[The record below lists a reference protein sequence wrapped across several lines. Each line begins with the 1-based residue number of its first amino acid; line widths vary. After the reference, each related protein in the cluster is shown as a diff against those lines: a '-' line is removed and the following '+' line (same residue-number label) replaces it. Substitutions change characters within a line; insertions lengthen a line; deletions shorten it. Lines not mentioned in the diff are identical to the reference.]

1 MRCSVTLPG
10 QMRFLFIPSK
20 RKLFFRK
27 ACHWDVNEKRIW
39 SDTGGFRDVCLIGK
53 AIQCFYFIFSSIS
66 KGCDKVEN
74 CVQEEKR
81 GKITE
86 KGTENER
93 KTVFGTVDNSATER
107 WKSRKQLKNTVVFC
121 G

>member
-1 MRCSVTLPG
+1 M
-10 QMRFLFIPSK
+10 
-20 RKLFFRK
+20 
-27 ACHWDVNEKRIW
+27 
-39 SDTGGFRDVCLIGK
+39 
-53 AIQCFYFIFSSIS
+53 
-66 KGCDKVEN
+66 EN

-93 KTVFGTVDNSATER
+93 KTVFGTVDNSAKER